1 VLAHLFTINN
11 MAAMEEPKKAPSGYF
26 LYTNATR
33 EAAQKETG
41 STKFADVAK
50 FQGDRWK
57 TMPAEEKAKYE
68 KQAADAKAQYAK
80 DLAAFKE
87 AGGVAG
93 QRRQEKKDAKQAKAD
108 KVAKKEANVGKPK
121 TPAGGGYGVY
131 VKKNREEIVK
141 SLPPGHKCTEISKA
155 AGERWKA
162 LSEEDRK
169 PYEAE
174 YQKLKVQYQTELKA
188 WKEEKGI
195 SADAKDDDE
204 EEEEEEKNSPQK
216 ADAKKVSPKKASP
229 KKRAAGDAKEKKPE
243 SPPAKKAKV
252 AGKGKKQEASGT
264 ESKIPAEII
273 EQAKKAKLDGALT
286 NLASRKDIADKNISA
301 DKMLDA
307 LQKSGGLVNKARAA
321 LLGA

>member
-1 VLAHLFTINN
+1 
-11 MAAMEEPKKAPSGYF
+11 MEEPKKPQSGYF
-26 LYTNATR
+26 LFTNATR

-41 STKFADVAK
+41 STKFADVTR
-50 FQGDRWK
+50 FQAERWK

-68 KQAADAKAQYAK
+68 KQAADAKVQYEK

-93 QRRQEKKDAKQAKAD
+93 QRRLDKKAAKQAKVD
-108 KVAKKEANVGKPK
+108 KAAKKEANVGKPK
-121 TPAGGGYGVY
+121 SPAGGAYGVY
-131 VKKNREEIVK
+131 VRKNREEITK
-141 SLPPGHKCTEISKA
+141 SLPAGHKCTEVSKA

-162 LSEEDRK
+162 LSEEAKK

-174 YQKLKVQYQTELKA
+174 YQQLKEKYQTELKA

-204 EEEEEEKNSPQK
+204 EEEEEEEQSSPQKADAKK
-216 ADAKKVSPKKASP
+216 ADAKKVSPKK
-229 KKRAAGDAKEKKPE
+229 RAAAAKEKPE
-243 SPPAKKAKV
+243 SPPAKKAKG
-252 AGKGKKQEASGT
+252 AGKGKKKEEGST
-264 ESKIPAEII
+264 IPAEIL

-286 NLASRKDIADKNISA
+286 NLANRQDISEKNISA
-301 DKMLDA
+301 DKLLDA
-307 LQKSGGLVNKARAA
+307 LQKSGGLVNKARAV